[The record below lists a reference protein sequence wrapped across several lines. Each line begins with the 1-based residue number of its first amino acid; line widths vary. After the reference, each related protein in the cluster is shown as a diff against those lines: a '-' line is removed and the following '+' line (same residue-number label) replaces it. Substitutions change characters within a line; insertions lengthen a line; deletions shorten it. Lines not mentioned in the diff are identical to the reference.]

1 MSKQKASKRKG
12 KSPAQAV
19 KRSRQ
24 RKRVMVIAVILVL
37 SFTGLILAQWR
48 SLRPSFLS
56 PVPAPAPQ
64 STGTPQLSK
73 EYIYAGGKLIATEEP
88 SNSGSALTTPTGFTA
103 HADVASAG
111 TAPVTLWWS
120 STTGAT
126 SYVIERSSN
135 YADTTNNNHGF
146 SPLTTVDCT
155 TGCSN
160 PVTYTDNVTVSPN
173 SATTYLYRVR
183 AANGS
188 QQSAPS
194 TLDFITTESFAETIS
209 NQAPNRTTIKATHF
223 QEVASAVN
231 AVRAAAGLGSFTW
244 SDPQGRVPASG
255 VLILGSHLK
264 DLRDGLNQAYSTLG
278 LTPPTYTDQ
287 GQGTTQPPPGTA
299 VRKAHID
306 ELRQR
311 TKGLGYWP
319 NS

>member
-1 MSKQKASKRKG
+1 MSKPKARKRRQ
-12 KSPAQAV
+12 SPAPPV
-19 KRSRQ
+19 KRNRQ
-24 RKRVMVIAVILVL
+24 RQRVIVVALILLL
-37 SFTGLILAQWR
+37 SLSGLILAQWR
-48 SLRPSFLS
+48 SLRTAFVSPA
-56 PVPAPAPQ
+56 PVPQ
-64 STGTPQLSK
+64 TSSPQLSK

-88 SNSGSALTTPTGFTA
+88 SNAGSAPTTPTGFTA
-103 HADVASAG
+103 HAASTNTT
-111 TAPVTLWWS
+111 TAPVTLSWS

-126 SYVIERSSN
+126 SYIIERSAN
-135 YADTTNNNHGF
+135 YAEASNHGF
-146 SPLTTVDCT
+146 STLTTVDCT
-155 TGCSN
+155 TSCSN

-188 QQSAPS
+188 QQSTPS
-194 TLDFITTESFAETIS
+194 TLDFITTQSFAETIS

-223 QEVASAVN
+223 LELASAVN
-231 AVRAAAGLGSFTW
+231 SVRAAAGLQNFTW
-244 SDPQGRVPASG
+244 SDLQGRVPASG
-255 VLILGSHLK
+255 APILGSHLK

-287 GQGTTQPPPGTA
+287 GQGTTQPPAHTA
-299 VRKAHID
+299 VQKVHID